1 MFVRTG
7 RPYSVGGLDESLPE
21 GDISKLRAETHTYES
36 GLTFQTAEKVLL
48 SEETA
53 CAKA

>member
-7 RPYSVGGLDESLPE
+7 RPYSVEGLDESLPK
-21 GDISKLRAETHTYES
+21 GKISKLRAETYTYET
-36 GLTFQTAEKVLL
+36 GLTFQKAEKVLL